1 VVEQDVDDR
10 SDDGRVLQQ
19 APQAGSRVLSGDRVT
34 IVVGVFT
41 EPETTTTTDTTTTPV
56 PDTTVQEP

>member
-1 VVEQDVDDR
+1 M
-10 SDDGRVLQQ
+10 LQQ

-56 PDTTVQEP
+56 PETTVQEP